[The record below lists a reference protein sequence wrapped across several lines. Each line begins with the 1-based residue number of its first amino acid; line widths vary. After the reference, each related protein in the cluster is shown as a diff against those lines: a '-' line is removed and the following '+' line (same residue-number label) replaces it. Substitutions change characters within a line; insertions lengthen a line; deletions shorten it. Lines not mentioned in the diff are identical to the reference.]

1 VPVSLSSHH
10 KLLKFLPKVKRPSSL
25 RFLGVVVGLAAVV
38 AAAQA
43 AFEKDWSGPR
53 AGGLGGAGVALSGDA
68 WCAGRNP
75 ALLTDGTPLVGL
87 AWQRLFDLPE
97 LSRLHL
103 AGRMVLGDF
112 VAAAEAQQFGG
123 ELYQETS
130 LAASLARSFS
140 TFVSVGCQ
148 ISINRVSI
156 ADHGD
161 DSALGALLGIRYH
174 PIPEVC
180 AAACWRN
187 FPEARFRRWDARM
200 PEVLQFGVSVR
211 LPRGSFEVDVVEESR
226 FATEYR
232 LGAEAPVLP
241 LLTLRVGSR
250 FEPVRPSVGFTV
262 RLSRWRFHYAGD
274 LHPDLGPSHELGLE
288 VEWP

>member
-1 VPVSLSSHH
+1 
-10 KLLKFLPKVKRPSSL
+10 LKFLPKVKRRASL
-25 RFLGVVVGLAAVV
+25 RFWGVLACLGVLV
-38 AAAQA
+38 AAAQG

-75 ALLTDGTPLVGL
+75 ALLTDGAPFVGL

-103 AGRMVLGDF
+103 VGNVALGNF

-140 TFVSVGCQ
+140 TSLSVGCQ
-148 ISINRVSI
+148 ISVNRVSI

-161 DSALGALLGIRYH
+161 DSALGALLGIRYR

-187 FPEARFRRWDARM
+187 FPDARFGRWDARM
-200 PEVLQFGVSVR
+200 PEVLQLGVSLR
-211 LPRGSFEVDVVEESR
+211 LPRGSLEVDAVEESR

-232 LGAEAPVLP
+232 FGAEAPVLP

-250 FEPVRPSVGFTV
+250 FEPVRPSVGFTA
-262 RLSRWRFHYAGD
+262 RFSRWRFHYAGD